1 METKQNKKVEALKI
15 EGDWSQQAKELKKKF
30 PTLTDSDVKFERGRE
45 EDLIKRMESRL
56 HKNREEVI
64 LILRRNQTATN

>member
-30 PTLTDSDVKFERGRE
+30 PVLTDSDVKFERGRE

-64 LILRRNQTATN
+64 LILRRNQTAIN

>member
-45 EDLIKRMESRL
+45 EDLIKRL
-56 HKNREEVI
+56 
-64 LILRRNQTATN
+64 LF